1 MLQTDQMT
9 IWKAQICAGN
19 ECFERCQTLSA
30 LAHYNKAIR
39 QAEYLLDNW
48 IDHKAAVA
56 SVVISYHNLADLY
69 LREDKAILAE
79 HELEKVHKKIST
91 CLSEAQPN
99 SYRANALIWGVS
111 QTYIALI
118 NHQKNHPEHVMS
130 VPPLIPNLFE
140 TTFKNTLN

>member
-1 MLQTDQMT
+1 MLHTDQMT
-9 IWKAQICAGN
+9 NWKAQICAGN
-19 ECFERCQTLSA
+19 ECFDRYQTLSA
-30 LAHYNKAIR
+30 LAHYNKAI
-39 QAEYLLDNW
+39 EHSEHLLDSW
-48 IDHKAAVA
+48 IDHRAAVA

-79 HELEKVHKKIST
+79 RELEKVHKKIST
-91 CLSEAQPN
+91 CLSEALPN

-118 NHQKNHPEHVMS
+118 NHQKNHSEHVMS
-130 VPPLIPNLFE
+130 APSSALNLFE